1 MPLKFWD
8 EAFITAIHLINLLP
22 SRVIQMKTPTELLLG
37 HKPVYSHLRIFG
49 SACWPNLRPYITH
62 KLAFCS
68 TKCVFI
74 GYSPL
79 HKGFKCLEP
88 KTGRVYISRV
98 VVFDEQIFPFSELHE
113 NAGARLRKEI
123 LLLPHH
129 LQPNSHSIGDKS
141 SNAQLVNATDSMLSC
156 DDVQESGSNNGVEE
170 IG

>member
-1 MPLKFWD
+1 
-8 EAFITAIHLINLLP
+8 
-22 SRVIQMKTPTELLLG
+22 MKTPTELLLG
-37 HKPVYSHLRIFG
+37 HKHVYSHLRIFG
-49 SACWPNLRPYITH
+49 SACWPNLHPYNTH
-62 KLAFCS
+62 KLASCS

-79 HKGFKCLEP
+79 HKGFKCIEP
-88 KTGRVYISRV
+88 KIGRVYISRD

-129 LQPNSHSIGDKS
+129 LQPNSHSIGDES

-170 IG
+170 FF